1 MGKKFNHQRGFLL
14 KLQKRND
21 NHLTVF
27 ITNGIL
33 VKILGTDVVECHV
46 GQAQDSEEH

>member
-1 MGKKFNHQRGFLL
+1 MGKKFNHQGGSLL

-27 ITNGIL
+27 ITNGFL
-33 VKILGTDVVECHV
+33 VKILGTDVEYHA